1 MNWERAF
8 QLLAVVLGAAAGYFV
23 WRENWDFVFLLAV
36 LGSVS
41 FFLSIRVQ
49 VKRRLAERESE
60 EKSTSE

>member
-1 MNWERAF
+1 MNWERVF

-23 WRENWDFVFLLAV
+23 WRENWDAVFLLAV

-49 VKRRLAERESE
+49 VKRRLAERAANDSNSE
-60 EKSTSE
+60 

>member
-1 MNWERAF
+1 MNWERVF

-23 WRENWDFVFLLAV
+23 WRENWDYVFLLAV

-49 VKRRLAERESE
+49 VKRRLAEREHSE
-60 EKSTSE
+60 SDSTE